1 MISKVTQGNKELIK
15 TRIAE
20 INQAL
25 ADKGESIRID
35 SFESYYA
42 NIVKISQLATNF
54 HNAPYKFFLMPLDEP
69 MFEINANQRTIT
81 VPNHFSKNG
90 VGVYGDHMAEVLYF
104 SVDRYFD
111 YQDLYSVDEI
121 VINWQFRANGAGRTQ
136 DVETK
141 QSLALAPDDTF
152 EPGKIVFGWV
162 ITNEMTPSRGTL
174 TFSVSFVKHIGD
186 QYEYVLN
193 TRPSQVQIYDSLI
206 LEDPSVLDN
215 MKRPI
220 FSRLMNSRYTPDNV
234 KPLEDPEFHS
244 EPIKDSRGQIIGYK
258 GLPEVINFDIDENG
272 IESNRVVLQVLGRS
286 VDDGNIVYN
295 WGGHTDVGADDIAG
309 NIDSQSF
316 DYSRRDEGENPQETD
331 YIPVD
336 TTTPEEHI
344 VYFWKNSSNEFE
356 RLPLENMTI
365 EEAFSADNRSNVY
378 ILGSSLVI
386 ETKLDDN
393 NENYV
398 SIGKAGLFGVSL
410 QATKTVSQEE
420 EEPLVIQNSGNSQP
434 SMCRIP
440 FAAVPKVELTA
451 NGIPAVEENGTVNY
465 IIADPEVAAEYTFVE
480 NNSQPEIVASVSI
493 DTDKIDSTKGI
504 VAESSLGAIGFK
516 MASADDEIPS
526 NFSDITFEAPTQNSQ
541 YNILNESISSEEGEY
556 CVYAINRRNH
566 TYSVSDPSNIVKIS
580 KIAPKLENIKV
591 DIGYKDE
598 NITVIE
604 NNKQKKIEDPT
615 KPPEEWSPVIIS
627 MVDTEDD
634 DAEDYTLTIRVS
646 HEDLPENINCELF
659 VVEINKN
666 NTEEIY
672 SLRNNEIEINNNP
685 GSFII
690 RAVTTYNGT
699 QRITE
704 TEVFK
709 VVSDQG

>member
-121 VINWQFRANGAGRTQ
+121 VINWQFRANGTSRTQ

-152 EPGKIVFGWV
+152 KPGKIVFGWV

-215 MKRPI
+215 MKRPV

-286 VDDGNIVYN
+286 VDDGNIVYD
-295 WGGHTDVGADDIAG
+295 WSGRTSSGADDIAG

-316 DYSRRDEGENPQETD
+316 EYSRRDEGEDPQETD

-336 TTTPEEHI
+336 TTIPEEHI

-356 RLPLENMTI
+356 RLPLEDMTI

-378 ILGSSLVI
+378 VLGSSLVI

-398 SIGKAGLFGVSL
+398 GIGKAGLFGVSL
-410 QATKTVSQEE
+410 QATKTVSQEG

-451 NGIPAVEENGTVNY
+451 EGVNPTDIENVTLADEDIASQY
-465 IIADPEVAAEYTFVE
+465 IFIENSVPQLIA
-480 NNSQPEIVASVSI
+480 NVSI
-493 DTDKIDSTKGI
+493 DESKIDSTKGI

-526 NFSDITFEAPTQNSQ
+526 DFSDIAFEAPAQDSQ
-541 YNILNESISSEEGEY
+541 YNILSGSATSEGEY
-556 CVYAINRRNH
+556 RVYAVNRRNH
-566 TYSVSDPSNIVKIS
+566 TYSVSDPSNILKIS
-580 KIAPKLENIKV
+580 KIAPKLE
-591 DIGYKDE
+591 DINVEIRYKDE
-598 NITVIE
+598 AVTVINHNE
-604 NNKQKKIEDPT
+604 KVT
-615 KPPEEWSPVIIS
+615 PEVVIS
-627 MVDTEDD
+627 MMDTED
-634 DAEDYTLTIRVS
+634 EDIYDYSFTVS
-646 HEDLPENINCELF
+646 VTHEDLPENVSCELS
-659 VVEINKN
+659 VIGLDRDGNDDTHYDLIN
-666 NTEEIY
+666 TGEVT
-672 SLRNNEIEINNNP
+672 INNDA

-690 RAVTTYNGT
+690 RAITTYNGT
-699 QRITE
+699 QRMTE
-704 TEVFK
+704 TQPFK
-709 VVSDQG
+709 VLSDIG

>member
-25 ADKGESIRID
+25 ADKGENIRID

-81 VPNHFSKNG
+81 VPSHFSKNG

-104 SVDRYFD
+104 SIDRYFD

-121 VINWQFRANGAGRTQ
+121 VINWQFRVNGASRTQ
-136 DVETK
+136 DIETK

-193 TRPSQVQIYDSLI
+193 TRPSQVQIYDSLV

-215 MKRPI
+215 MKRPV

-234 KPLEDPEFHS
+234 KPLEDPEFRS
-244 EPIKDSRGQIIGYK
+244 EPIKDNKGQIIGYK

-286 VDDGNIVYN
+286 IDDGNIVYT
-295 WGGHTDVGADDIAG
+295 WSGTTDVGADDIAG

-316 DYSRRDEGENPQETD
+316 EYSRRDEGEDPKETD
-331 YIPVD
+331 YIPVN
-336 TTTPEEHI
+336 TTTPEDHI
-344 VYFWKNSSNEFE
+344 VYFWKNSSNQFE

-365 EEAFSADNRSNVY
+365 EEAFSADNCDNVY
-378 ILGSSLVI
+378 VLGSSLII

-393 NENYV
+393 NENYIG
-398 SIGKAGLFGVSL
+398 IGKAGLFGVSL
-410 QATKTVSQEE
+410 QATKTVSQEG

-434 SMCRIP
+434 ALCRIP

-451 NGIPAVEENGTVNY
+451 EGVNPTSIEN
-465 IIADPEVAAEYTFVE
+465 
-480 NNSQPEIVASVSI
+480 VSI
-493 DTDKIDSTKGI
+493 VDNDIASQYIFIENSVPQLIANVFIDESKIDSTKGI
-504 VAESSLGAIGFK
+504 IAESSLGAIGFK
-516 MASADDEIPS
+516 MASADDEVPS
-526 NFSDITFEAPTQNSQ
+526 DFSDITFEAPTQDSQ
-541 YNILNESISSEEGEY
+541 YNILNGSATSEGEY
-556 CVYAINRRNH
+556 RVYAINRRNH
-566 TYSVSDPSNIVKIS
+566 TYSVSDPSNILKIS
-580 KIAPKLENIKV
+580 KIAPKLE
-591 DIGYKDE
+591 DINVEIRYKDE
-598 NITVIE
+598 AVTVISH
-604 NNKQKKIEDPT
+604 NKKVT
-615 KPPEEWSPVIIS
+615 PEVVIS
-627 MVDTEDD
+627 MMDTED
-634 DAEDYTLTIRVS
+634 EDIYDYSFTVNIT
-646 HEDLPENINCELF
+646 HEDLPENVSCELS
-659 VVEINKN
+659 VIGLRDGNDDTRYDLIN
-666 NTEEIY
+666 TGEVT
-672 SLRNNEIEINNNP
+672 INSDA

-690 RAVTTYNGT
+690 RAITTYNGT

-704 TEVFK
+704 TEPFK
-709 VVSDQG
+709 VLSDMG

>member
-81 VPNHFSKNG
+81 VPSHFSKNG

-121 VINWQFRANGAGRTQ
+121 VINWQFRANGTSRTQ

-215 MKRPI
+215 MKRPV

-286 VDDGNIVYN
+286 IDDGNIVYD
-295 WGGHTDVGADDIAG
+295 WSGRTSSGADDIAG

-316 DYSRRDEGENPQETD
+316 EYSRRDEGEDPQETD

-336 TTTPEEHI
+336 TTIPEEHI

-356 RLPLENMTI
+356 RLPLEDMTI

-378 ILGSSLVI
+378 VLGSSLVI

-398 SIGKAGLFGVSL
+398 GIGKAGLFGVSL
-410 QATKTVSQEE
+410 QATKTVSQEG

-451 NGIPAVEENGTVNY
+451 EGVNPIDIENVSIVDDNIASQY
-465 IIADPEVAAEYTFVE
+465 IFIENSVPQLIA
-480 NNSQPEIVASVSI
+480 NVSI
-493 DTDKIDSTKGI
+493 DESKIDSVKGI

-526 NFSDITFEAPTQNSQ
+526 DFSDIAFEAPAQDSQ
-541 YNILNESISSEEGEY
+541 YNILSGSATSEGEY
-556 CVYAINRRNH
+556 RVYAVNRRNH
-566 TYSVSDPSNIVKIS
+566 TYSVSDPSNILKIS
-580 KIAPKLENIKV
+580 KIAPKLE
-591 DIGYKDE
+591 DINVEIRYKDE
-598 NITVIE
+598 AVTVISHNE
-604 NNKQKKIEDPT
+604 KVT
-615 KPPEEWSPVIIS
+615 PEVVIS
-627 MVDTEDD
+627 MMDTED
-634 DAEDYTLTIRVS
+634 EDIYDYSFTVS
-646 HEDLPENINCELF
+646 VTHEDLPENVSCELS
-659 VVEINKN
+659 VIGLDRDGNDDTRYDLIN
-666 NTEEIY
+666 TGEVT
-672 SLRNNEIEINNNP
+672 INSDA

-690 RAVTTYNGT
+690 RAITTYNGT
-699 QRITE
+699 QRMTE
-704 TEVFK
+704 TQPFK
-709 VVSDQG
+709 VLSDIG